1 MGKFD
6 FSMVVAW
13 DLWGKAYRMEL
24 VHVKLGQTRMNVHE
38 IATLK
43 AINTTNVVLFILNN
57 NGYASIRNSQQR
69 HFGSHSGTSFD
80 DGLLFPEWALIA
92 ESLGIDFI
100 SLENPAKFDF
110 KSLIGVKQL
119 QIVEI
124 KLEANEKRGPSLKTI
139 MTDLGPK
146 TQPLE
151 EISWD

>member
-1 MGKFD
+1 MGQGLSHGIGACKARTNTD
-6 FSMVVAW
+6 EPVWIVES
-13 DLWGKAYRMEL
+13 DGGLW
-24 VHVKLGQTRMNVHE
+24 MNVHE